1 MNYLSPLHNKD
12 FGLLLIRITLALVF
26 IYHGWDKVM
35 NIEGTI
41 NFFRAIGLAGFIVP
55 TSDFLN
61 FKGPGATTEIIFW
74 PYIVAYVEL
83 LGGILIL
90 LGIRVREV
98 ALLFVI
104 TMIIAIWKV
113 HMNDGFKGMEFQL
126 TLLLASL
133 AILFTGAGKY
143 GLLPEKTNTCG
154 PCEKEGCKC

>member
-12 FGLLLIRITLALVF
+12 FGLLLIRIALALVF
-26 IYHGWDKVM
+26 IHHGWDKVM
-35 NIEGTI
+35 SIEAKIG
-41 NFFRAIGLAGFIVP
+41 FFESIGLN
-55 TSDFLN
+55 L
-61 FKGPGATTEIIFW
+61 FW
-74 PYIVAYVEL
+74 LYVVAYVEL

-104 TMIIAIWKV
+104 TMIVAIWKV

-143 GLLPEKTNTCG
+143 GLLSEKTNTCE